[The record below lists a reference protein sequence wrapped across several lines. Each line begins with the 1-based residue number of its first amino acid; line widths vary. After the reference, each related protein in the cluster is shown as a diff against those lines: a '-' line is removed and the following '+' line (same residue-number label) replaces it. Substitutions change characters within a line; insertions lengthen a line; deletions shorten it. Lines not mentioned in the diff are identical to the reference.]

1 MWAKCEFLYNGY
13 NVGVPRIVMVED
25 DPKIVQAVEKT
36 LTLVPGYS
44 VEWVSDPDRA
54 VAEVIAKKPDLVLLD
69 VRLPGG
75 DGRVLL
81 QALKE
86 NTATRGIRVIML
98 TGLASEGDKVLGL
111 NLGADDYV
119 VKPFGAMELLARI
132 QAVLRRTG
140 AGKGERKAVSVGG
153 LDLDMDDRIASLGGK
168 RLDLQPREFEVLF
181 LLAAHAGKTLSRE
194 FLIENTSAYG
204 SRVPTRSLDTH
215 IKNLRRKLGA
225 KGKMILTVPKLGYR
239 LES

>member
-86 NTATRGIRVIML
+86 TRC
-98 TGLASEGDKVLGL
+98 L
-111 NLGADDYV
+111 N
-119 VKPFGAMELLARI
+119 
-132 QAVLRRTG
+132 
-140 AGKGERKAVSVGG
+140 
-153 LDLDMDDRIASLGGK
+153 
-168 RLDLQPREFEVLF
+168 
-181 LLAAHAGKTLSRE
+181 
-194 FLIENTSAYG
+194 
-204 SRVPTRSLDTH
+204 
-215 IKNLRRKLGA
+215 
-225 KGKMILTVPKLGYR
+225 
-239 LES
+239 

>member
-1 MWAKCEFLYNGY
+1 LRYNAA
-13 NVGVPRIVMVED
+13 VPRILIVED

-36 LTLVPGYS
+36 LTLSPGFT
-44 VEWVSDPDRA
+44 VEWVADCDKA
-54 VAEVIAKKPDLVLLD
+54 VSEVIAKKPDLVLLD

-81 QALKE
+81 QILKE
-86 NTATRGIRVIML
+86 NTATRAIPVIML
-98 TGLASEGDKVLGL
+98 TGVSGEGDKVLGL

-132 QAVLRRTG
+132 QAVLRRTAAAKAGGG
-140 AGKGERKAVSVGG
+140 AVRVGALCLDAGERT
-153 LDLDMDDRIASLGGK
+153 ASIDGR
-168 RLDLQPREFEVLF
+168 RLSLQPREFEVLF
-181 LLAAHAGKTLSRE
+181 LLASHAGKTLSRD

-204 SRVPTRSLDTH
+204 RRVPTRSLDTH

-225 KGKMILTVPKLGYR
+225 QGEMIRTVPKLGYR

>member
-1 MWAKCEFLYNGY
+1 
-13 NVGVPRIVMVED
+13 MVED

-54 VAEVIAKKPDLVLLD
+54 VAVVIAKKPDLVLLD

-81 QALKE
+81 QILKE
-86 NTATRGIRVIML
+86 NAATRGIPVIML

-132 QAVLRRTG
+132 QAVLRRTA
-140 AGKGERKAVSVGG
+140 AGKAERKAVSVGG
-153 LDLDMDDRIASLGGK
+153 LELDVEDRRAALDGA

-181 LLAAHAGKTLSRE
+181 LLAANAGKSLSRE
-194 FLIENTSAYG
+194 FLIENTSAFG

-225 KGKMILTVPKLGYR
+225 KGGMIQTVPKRGYR
-239 LES
+239 LEP

>member
-1 MWAKCEFLYNGY
+1 
-13 NVGVPRIVMVED
+13 MVED

-44 VEWVSDPDRA
+44 LEWVSDPDKA
-54 VAEVIAKKPDLVLLD
+54 VSEVIAKKPDLVLLD

-81 QALKE
+81 QVLKE
-86 NTATRGIRVIML
+86 NAATRSIPVLML

-140 AGKGERKAVSVGG
+140 AGKVERKAVSAGG
-153 LDLDMDDRIASLGGK
+153 LKLDAQDRIAELDGK

-181 LLAAHAGKTLSRE
+181 LLAANACMSLTRE
-194 FLIENTSAYG
+194 FLIDNTSAYG
-204 SRVPTRSLDTH
+204 SRVLTRSLDTH

-225 KGKMILTVPKLGYR
+225 KGTMIRTVPKLGYR
-239 LES
+239 LEP